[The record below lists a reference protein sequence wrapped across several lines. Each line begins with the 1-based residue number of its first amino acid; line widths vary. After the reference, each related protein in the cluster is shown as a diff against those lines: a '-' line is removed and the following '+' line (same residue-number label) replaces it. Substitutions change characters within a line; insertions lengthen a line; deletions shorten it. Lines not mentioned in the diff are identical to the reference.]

1 MASCWLV
8 YSVKEV
14 VVTVFLFYSYCAMW
28 GGAIFL
34 CEKLPLDGCELVL
47 AIHRSRAAID
57 A

>member
-1 MASCWLV
+1 MV

-14 VVTVFLFYSYCAMW
+14 VVTVFFIDIGAMW
-28 GGAIFL
+28 GTIFL

-47 AIHRSRAAID
+47 ATRRSRAAID